1 MVQTKALCPAERCH
15 EMKEILRIII
25 GLTISCLVAAVVMG
39 SVFAITDRAKKHN
52 EHVKV
57 QETMLG
63 LLGYGKANPPP
74 SELRFATIYRYILN
88 ENGNIRLGYMLP
100 VFENGRETF
109 EFMIVTPDGDFVEK
123 LPLKIEPD
131 AASEGPERETALKSA
146 LKRSTIFSFAD
157 SSIVALKG
165 KDRIAYLLP
174 SEFPGFKTF
183 IKVMLALD
191 ARFSVIGL
199 EIMEHEED
207 PGLGAE
213 IAQPYFKN
221 QFKGKAFD
229 RLKELKVVKEPL
241 PDEYKLALEG
251 KALGKGA
258 VSREEVDAL
267 RQKYQGKDIFA
278 ITGATISSRAVTDG
292 VINAAKKFSYRLKA
306 LEKVIAAQQIAVAF

>member
-1 MVQTKALCPAERCH
+1 
-15 EMKEILRIII
+15 MKEILRIII
-25 GLTISCLVAAVVMG
+25 GLTTSCLVAAVVMG
-39 SVFAITDRAKKHN
+39 SVFAITDKAKKHN

-57 QETMLG
+57 QDTMLA
-63 LLGYGKANPPP
+63 LLGYGKTNPPP
-74 SELRFATIYRYILN
+74 SELRLATIYRYILN
-88 ENGNIRLGYMLP
+88 ENGNIKLGYMLP
-100 VFENGRETF
+100 VFENSRETF
-109 EFMIVTPDGDFVEK
+109 ELMVVTPDGDFVEK
-123 LPLKIEPD
+123 LPLKITPD
-131 AASEGPERETALKSA
+131 AASEGPERETALRSA

-183 IKVMLALD
+183 VKVMLALD
-191 ARFSVIGL
+191 TRFSVIGL

-207 PGLGAE
+207 PGLGAD

-221 QFKGKAFD
+221 QFKGKGFD
-229 RLKELKVVKEPL
+229 RLKELKVIKEPL
-241 PDEYKLALEG
+241 PDEYKMVLEE